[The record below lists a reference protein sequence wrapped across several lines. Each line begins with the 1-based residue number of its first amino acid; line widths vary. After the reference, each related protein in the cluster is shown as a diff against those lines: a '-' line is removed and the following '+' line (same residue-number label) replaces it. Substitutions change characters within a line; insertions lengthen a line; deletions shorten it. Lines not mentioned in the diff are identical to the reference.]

1 MLNTTTASRNP
12 AQENGAGRMSALKAM
27 PWKRFNREAVTR
39 STLFSVLSITSK
51 QRSANLFGSSAEFPY
66 KKAS

>member
-1 MLNTTTASRNP
+1 
-12 AQENGAGRMSALKAM
+12 MSALKAV
-27 PWKRFNREAVTR
+27 PWKRFNREVVTR

-66 KKAS
+66 TKAS